1 MKKVAVIH
9 SGMGT
14 VEQIKKLFA
23 ELLPE
28 VKLINIVDDSLA
40 GSVLQAGYASPAV
53 VKAVGLYALAAQGQG
68 CDALYNP
75 CALIRGAA
83 DAAQE
88 MLDIPYLCNDVPM
101 TREAIKIGKR
111 IGLVTA
117 NQPAMN
123 HVSKMVEREIAAAGQ
138 GNVLNKYVCLEA
150 FHALTKEKNKEKY
163 NALMTEAVSRAAKEN
178 DVVLLGQGSMFA
190 ADYPGM
196 EVPVL
201 DVHESGVLGLKE
213 LIK

>member
-1 MKKVAVIH
+1 
-9 SGMGT
+9 MGT
-14 VEQIKKLFA
+14 VDQLKKLFA
-23 ELLPE
+23 EMLPD
-28 VKLINIVDDSLA
+28 VKMINIVDDSLA
-40 GSVLQAGYASPAV
+40 GAVLQEGYATPAV
-53 VKAVGLYALAAQGQG
+53 VKAVSLYALAAQGLG

-101 TREAIKIGKR
+101 TREAIKIGKK

-123 HVSKMVEREIAAAGQ
+123 HVSKMVEREIAAAGL
-138 GNVLNKYVCLEA
+138 GNELTKYVCLEA
-150 FHALTKEKNKEKY
+150 FYALSKEKNKEKY
-163 NALMTEAVSRAAKEN
+163 NALMTEVVNRAAKEN
-178 DVVLLGQGSMFA
+178 DVVILGQGSMFA
-190 ADYPGM
+190 SDYPGTD
-196 EVPVL
+196 VPVL
-201 DVHESGVLGLKE
+201 DVHVSGIQGLKN